1 MSRIPPHGA
10 RLVGAWGRTE
20 APQRTR
26 SGLTPRV
33 EQAEPAELVEL
44 FESVERAIA
53 APSARRGH
61 PHLTSLGRRL
71 HLVH

>member
-20 APQRTR
+20 APQQLR
-26 SGLTPRV
+26 SGRAV
-33 EQAEPAELVEL
+33 QAEPVELV
-44 FESVERAIA
+44 ESVERAVA

-61 PHLTSLGRRL
+61 PHLVSLGRRL

>member
-33 EQAEPAELVEL
+33 EQAEPAELVE
-44 FESVERAIA
+44 SVEQAAA

>member
-33 EQAEPAELVEL
+33 EQAEPAELVE
-44 FESVERAIA
+44 SVERAAA